1 MSNDPPSQDE
11 VRDWLLT
18 DIDPRMATIH
28 YATEGMVSTTDLWW
42 LYEEYRIMAPAS
54 AWLLAAMWKD
64 ELDEELIDKTLSNPA
79 WWRWFDHG
87 PLDAED
93 RDN

>member
-1 MSNDPPSQDE
+1 
-11 VRDWLLT
+11 
-18 DIDPRMATIH
+18 
-28 YATEGMVSTTDLWW
+28 
-42 LYEEYRIMAPAS
+42 MAPAS

-64 ELDEELIDKTLSNPA
+64 ELDEEFIDTTLSNPA